1 MNDFQNVNLALAPLD
16 QRVHIW
22 LVDPV
27 TISDPALLDCYHQ
40 LLTDDERAKWQRYKF
55 DKDKHQHLVTRAL
68 IRETLSRYESTV
80 APQDWRFELNQ
91 HGKPAIANPLS
102 QPLFF
107 NLSHTQNLAALAVTR
122 IANVGVDV
130 EKIKQVEQV
139 RGLAERCFADSE
151 IRYVF
156 SGDKTEIM
164 WRFFKL
170 WTLKESYIKARGC
183 GLSLSLQSVT
193 FAPTAQPL
201 VVDFDPLHDDRAS
214 DWSFRHWQVGSEHL
228 LSLAVNV
235 ELSQSPDVSLFQ
247 VVPLADFTEASAVE
261 VAGR

>member
-1 MNDFQNVNLALAPLD
+1 MSEVLPLRS
-16 QRVHIW
+16 QQVHIW

-27 TISDPALLDCYHQ
+27 SISDSPLLDRYHQ
-40 LLTDDERAKWQRYKF
+40 LLTPEEHAKWQRYRF

-68 IRETLSRYESTV
+68 IRDTLSRYETQV
-80 APQDWRFELNQ
+80 APQDWRFELNP
-91 HGKPAIANPLS
+91 HGKPAIANALA

-122 IANVGVDV
+122 TADVGVDV

-151 IRYVF
+151 IDYVF
-156 SGDKTEIM
+156 SGAKNAVM

-183 GLSLSLQSVT
+183 GLSLSLQSVV
-193 FAPTAQPL
+193 FAPKDNPL
-201 VVDFDPLHDDRAS
+201 TVAFDPSHDDCSAA
-214 DWSFRHWQVGSEHL
+214 WSFRNWEVGSEHL
-228 LSLAVNV
+228 MSLAINV
-235 ELSQSPDVSLFQ
+235 PAAHNMEICLFQ
-247 VVPLADFTEASAVE
+247 TIPLTGYTAATATDAT
-261 VAGR
+261 RR